1 MGDRGRRMGQGIG
14 ARRIVY
20 FLEEYDYYTVLGTK
34 IDEKLIMMK
43 C

>member
-1 MGDRGRRMGQGIG
+1 MGQEIG

-20 FLEEYDYYTVLGTK
+20 FLEEYDYYIVLGTK
-34 IDEKLIMMK
+34 VDEKLIMMK